1 MDRSPDYLI
10 IGAGII
16 GLALALEL
24 KRRLPRRSVV
34 VLEKEPG
41 VGAHASG
48 RNSGVLHAGFYYS
61 ADSLKARFCRDGNR
75 RLRAYC
81 RERGLPLR
89 ECGKLV
95 VARQAR
101 ELDGLDELHRRGRAN
116 GVRLEMLTLA
126 QAQRIEPRVRSVER
140 VLWSPDTASA
150 DPLAV
155 IRSLADDAA
164 DRGIALLR
172 GCAYRGGGPGDVH
185 VDGGRFTPRY
195 VINAGGL

>member
-1 MDRSPDYLI
+1 MTNQSDYLI
-10 IGAGII
+10 IGGGIM
-16 GLALALEL
+16 GLAVA
-24 KRRLPRRSVV
+24 RRLRAQYASASIT
-34 VLEKEPG
+34 LIDKEAD
-41 VGAHASG
+41 VAQHASG

-95 VARQAR
+95 VAKHAR
-101 ELDGLDELHRRGRAN
+101 ELNGLDELYRRGRAN
-116 GVRLEMLTLA
+116 GVKLEMISLQDA
-126 QAQRIEPRVRSVER
+126 RRIEPRVRSHDR

-155 IRSLADDAA
+155 IASLARDAG
-164 DRGIALLR
+164 DLGVGILLST
-172 GCAYRGGGPGDVH
+172 AYRSGSP
-185 VDGGRFTPRY
+185 
-195 VINAGGL
+195 